1 MTTSGASSRWKNVPR
16 HSRGQ
21 DDERETNHT
30 GARVRNMPA
39 AWPLCLLN
47 GTVETVQM
55 VPLVGARDQNKR
67 RAEGRASHRRSRLL
81 KSVRTVERNCHKARR
96 YGFRQGQG
104 EEEEGEMTD
113 TQLYLAIG
121 VPVAMN
127 LLGFTLIGIMLNWT
141 NQRLTAIE
149 ARLLSLEA
157 RVGALETRVGLLEQG
172 FDILMKKFA

>member
-1 MTTSGASSRWKNVPR
+1 
-16 HSRGQ
+16 
-21 DDERETNHT
+21 
-30 GARVRNMPA
+30 
-39 AWPLCLLN
+39 
-47 GTVETVQM
+47 
-55 VPLVGARDQNKR
+55 
-67 RAEGRASHRRSRLL
+67 
-81 KSVRTVERNCHKARR
+81 
-96 YGFRQGQG
+96 
-104 EEEEGEMTD
+104 MTD